1 MRGRFDTELKRHR
14 FKRGQEQTAYQT
26 AHQPSDKNK
35 KAPKIRGFVVIT
47 GGEGGIRTLGTL
59 QYA

>member
-14 FKRGQEQTAYQT
+14 FQRGQKQTAYQK
-26 AHQPSDKNK
+26 AHQIKQKRKN
-35 KAPKIRGFVVIT
+35 PLKIKGFFAIT